1 MSTGMAG
8 PRVWITRAQPGAA
21 RTADRLAA
29 LGLEPVIAP
38 LLAIRPLEQAE
49 PDLEGVDVL
58 AFTSIN
64 GVAAFAA
71 LTARRDRPVL
81 AVGDATAQAA
91 RAAGFVDV
99 RSAAGDLSA
108 LADLIAVQASGLVLA
123 PGAETPAGD
132 IAAEVA
138 ARRPEGGVMVRTLPV
153 YRAEPVEAT
162 PPPRVA
168 AVLVH
173 SPRAGALL
181 AARDAAMVE
190 GAIVACISP
199 AAAAPLVALGL
210 SPVVAAAPHEDAL
223 IATLQAALGKRG
235 RRV

>member
-1 MSTGMAG
+1 MSIRMSG
-8 PRVWITRAQPGAA
+8 PRVWITRAQPGAD

-29 LGLEPVIAP
+29 LGFAPVVAP
-38 LLAIRPLEQAE
+38 LLEIQAIEQAE

-71 LTARRDRPVL
+71 LTARRDRPVMT
-81 AVGDATAQAA
+81 VGDATAQAA
-91 RAAGFVDV
+91 RAAGFVHV

-108 LADLIAVQASGLVLA
+108 LADLIAAQASGLVLA

-138 ARRPEGGVMVRTLPV
+138 ARRPEGVAVRTLAV
-153 YRAEPVEAT
+153 YRAEPVEAAT
-162 PPPRVA
+162 PQDVA

-181 AARDAAMVE
+181 AARGEAAVA
-190 GAIVACISP
+190 GAVVACISP
-199 AAAAPLVALGL
+199 AAAAPLIAIGL
-210 SPVVAAAPHEDAL
+210 SPAVAAAPHEDAL
-223 IATLQAALGKRG
+223 IATLQAALGKPG
-235 RRV
+235 RPV